1 MIMNRFHPFNL
12 NPFHLNPFIRPN
24 RQPVP
29 AAGISVSTPYV
40 LFGKDVTEP
49 VTPAQLIQWYEKNI
63 APIQPLEGAS
73 RVQHGKHLAITAQ
86 LLGLMPPVN
95 TAQEAFQ
102 LYKKVFNTVENTG
115 VKNSKKIA
123 NAHQGQRAFRMHMH
137 EQTIEK
143 PVQGYGILPYGFHI
157 LLFAPNGAIETYRHL
172 TPPSVA
178 VDENTNTDFS
188 LRVSYFNQVAKDV
201 TRLKDTLRKRKYP
214 NLSIPRML
222 ADTTQYTR
230 TIAQAGADGKDAW
243 NKTVDWAQHPFKKQ
257 FETKNA

>member
-1 MIMNRFHPFNL
+1 MNRFHPFNL

-24 RQPVP
+24 RQPLH

-40 LFGKDVTEP
+40 LFGTDVTEP

-143 PVQGYGILPYGFHI
+143 PVQGFGILPYGFHI